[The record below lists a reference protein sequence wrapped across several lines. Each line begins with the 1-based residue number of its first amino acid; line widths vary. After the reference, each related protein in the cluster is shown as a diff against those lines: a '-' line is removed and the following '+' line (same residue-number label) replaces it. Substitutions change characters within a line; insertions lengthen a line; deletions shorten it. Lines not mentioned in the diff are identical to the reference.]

1 MLQRKEIE
9 LEESKVK
16 AIQLQKENDDL
27 KKKVKRYQKWT
38 IRGLELEMETPT
50 RYGKNVADI

>member
-27 KKKVKRYQKWT
+27 KKKVKRYQKMDNKRTWV
-38 IRGLELEMETPT
+38 RDGTPT